1 MTQKF
6 DLVIRGGTVVDGTG
20 SAPYSAAVGIRG
32 GLIAAIGAIDA
43 QGAEEIDAAGCIV
56 TPGFIDIHTHYDGQI
71 TWENTLAP
79 SSDHGVTT
87 VIMGNCG
94 VGFAPCRSEDRERMI
109 RLLEGVEDIP
119 GIVMAE
125 GIPWNWETFPQY
137 LDALEQ
143 RHADIDFAAQLPH
156 SPLRVFVMGERGA
169 NLEPPTPEDLA
180 QMRQLTAQAMRAG
193 ALGVTTSHNPSH
205 RYRTGEFAPSV
216 KTEVNE
222 LLALAHGLRDAGM
235 GVFQML
241 GNHLVP
247 AGQQFEILR
256 EITQAAGRPLSFTFA
271 QLPDQPDAWRETLRQ
286 MEAANAKGLEIRG
299 QVLPRPTGALLGL
312 DLSLH
317 PFVFNPSYQAIQH
330 LPLAERVA
338 IMRDPAVRARIIS
351 EEAHDPH
358 EFFVYIISEKEMLFV
373 LGDPPNYNP
382 LPEESLGALALA
394 QGRDV
399 MEVIYDALL
408 DRGGKEII
416 YRPLG
421 NLRNEPR
428 FESVGR
434 DMLRHDHTVI
444 GLGDGGAHYGMIC
457 DAAFTT
463 YLLTY
468 WLNEATAAYRLPLAE
483 AIKILTR
490 EPAIAI
496 GLRDR
501 GLLQIGYKADINV
514 IDLARLKLHAPQPV
528 DDLPAGGRRL
538 TQKAEGY
545 VATIVSGE
553 VTYREGKATG
563 ALPGRLQRFAREG
576 AVAIAA

>member
-1 MTQKF
+1 MTLQL
-6 DLVIRGGTVVDGTG
+6 DLVIRGGTIVDGTG
-20 SAPYSAAVGIRG
+20 GAPYPADLGIRHG
-32 GLIAAIGAIDA
+32 FIAAIGKIAECGNEEVDA
-43 QGAEEIDAAGCIV
+43 TGCVV
-56 TPGFIDIHTHYDGQI
+56 TPGFVDVHTHYDGQI
-71 TWENTLAP
+71 TWENSLAP
-79 SSDHGVTT
+79 SSDHGITT

-94 VGFAPCRSEDRERMI
+94 VGFAPCRREDRERMI

-137 LDALEQ
+137 LDALER

-169 NLEPPTPEDLA
+169 ALEPPTENDLSE
-180 QMRQLTAQAMRAG
+180 MRRLTAEALRAG
-193 ALGVTTSHNPSH
+193 ALGVTTSHNPAH

-216 KTEVNE
+216 KTEVSE
-222 LLALAHGLRDAGM
+222 LLALAGGLRDAGM

-241 GNHLVP
+241 GNHLVS
-247 AGQQFEILR
+247 ADRQFEILR
-256 EITQAAGRPLSFTFA
+256 EIAAAAGRPLSFTFA
-271 QLPDQPDAWRETLRQ
+271 QLPDQPEAWRDTLRQ
-286 MEAANAKGLEIRG
+286 MEDAYAQGLEIRG
-299 QVLPRPTGALLGL
+299 QVLPRPTGVLLGL

-317 PFVFNPSYQAIQH
+317 PFVFNPSYQAIEH
-330 LPLAERVA
+330 LPLVERVA
-338 IMRDPAVRARIIS
+338 IMRDPAVRAGIIA
-351 EEAHDPH
+351 ERAHHPH
-358 EFFVYIISEKEMLFV
+358 EFFMYMISEKEMLFV

-382 LPEESLGALALA
+382 LPEESLGAIARA
-394 QGRDV
+394 EGRDV
-399 MEVIYDALL
+399 MELIYDALL
-408 DRGGKEII
+408 ERDGKEII

-434 DMLRHDHTVI
+434 DMLRHEHTVI

-468 WLNEATAAYRLPLAE
+468 WLNEATPAWRLPLPE
-483 AIKILTR
+483 AIKILAR
-490 EPAIAI
+490 EPAVAV

-501 GLLQIGYKADINV
+501 GLLKVGYKGDVNV
-514 IDLARLKLHAPQPV
+514 IDLARLRLHAPTPIR
-528 DDLPAGGRRL
+528 DLPAGGRRL
-538 TQKAEGY
+538 MQKSEGY

-553 VTYREGKATG
+553 ITYREGKATG
-563 ALPGRLQRFAREG
+563 ALPGRLQRFAREADA
-576 AVAIAA
+576 AVAI